1 MSGPVDVLAVPPH
14 SSIEVT
20 DWTCAQAL
28 AFAVN
33 ALREHHYRRDIVAK
47 VQESAVAVAELIEAV
62 RPHVAMTFD
71 EARAADDR
79 GERPIFCQCDVL
91 NPCWAP
97 GMPITVPLRHW
108 GYTPDMAGDGLAC
121 PDCRLRAA
129 LANVGSAS

>member
-1 MSGPVDVLAVPPH
+1 MNAPNKRRALEHYTALAAEAAGLTPVDVLAVPPH

-47 VQESAVAVAELIEAV
+47 VQESAVAVAELIE
-62 RPHVAMTFD
+62 REHRM
-71 EARAADDR
+71 RAALELLADGGR
-79 GERPIFCQCDVL
+79 Q
-91 NPCWAP
+91 P
-97 GMPITVPLRHW
+97 GHLTKSRVAEI
-108 GYTPDMAGDGLAC
+108 A
-121 PDCRLRAA
+121 RAA

>member
-1 MSGPVDVLAVPPH
+1 VLAALSGLEGVFQDMP
-14 SSIEVT
+14 SREGSMADAE
-20 DWTCAQAL
+20 AFAL
-28 AFAVN
+28 AAAMVKTR
-33 ALREHHYRRDIVAK
+33 AAM
-47 VQESAVAVAELIEAV
+47 AELVEAV
-62 RPHVAMTFD
+62 RPRVAMTFD

-97 GMPITVPLRHW
+97 GMPITAPLRHW